1 MTVSELKNRM
11 TVEELQGWY
20 AYYCIKDENER
31 KAMEAAKRRR

>member
-1 MTVSELKNRM
+1 MTLMELKQRM
-11 TVEELQGWY
+11 TAEELTGWY